1 MRTAE
6 VLLMS
11 LPLLL
16 IAAWFAGLR
25 HASYRVFLAIA
36 VLLAGLGGAL
46 YWMSEDRA
54 FTGHYNPAALRD
66 GRIVPGTPQ

>member
-1 MRTAE
+1 MRTVE
-6 VLLMS
+6 VILMS
-11 LPLLL
+11 LPLVL

-54 FTGHYNPAALRD
+54 FTGHYNPATLRN
-66 GRIVPGTPQ
+66 GRVVPGTPS

>member
-11 LPLLL
+11 LPLVL

-36 VLLAGLGGAL
+36 VLLAGLGGAF

>member
-1 MRTAE
+1 MRTVE
-6 VLLMS
+6 LMLMG

-16 IAAWFAGLR
+16 IGAWFAGLR

-36 VLLAGLGGAL
+36 LLLAGLGGAL

-66 GRIVPGTPQ
+66 GRVVPGTSQ

>member
-1 MRTAE
+1 MRTVE

-54 FTGHYNPAALRD
+54 FTGHYNPATLRN
-66 GRIVPGTPQ
+66 GRVVPGTPS